1 MRVSRFTSPKNS
13 SVETAITMR
22 GVQVWETGYGGRGPI
37 TASLN
42 LLESQVKTQQGSA
55 IHVLASSSASVF
67 IYLLFRWSPVCGIFI
82 VVIKTVSM
90 CRSDVEH
97 VQCQLRQHRHNMV
110 ESLGRG
116 IRPRALCRKQGTAE
130 ASMQEV

>member
-1 MRVSRFTSPKNS
+1 MRVSRFTSPENS

-42 LLESQVKTQQGSA
+42 LLESQVKTQQRA
-55 IHVLASSSASVF
+55 IHELASSSASVF
-67 IYLLFRWSPVCGIFI
+67 IYLLFRWSPVCGICI

-90 CRSDVEH
+90 CQSDVEH

-116 IRPRALCRKQGTAE
+116 IRPRALCRKQATAE
-130 ASMQEV
+130 ASMQEL